1 CRHMEMAMNSQ
12 ALESHRAR
20 VGVIFPGQGSQAV
33 GMGGDVAAKYPAAA
47 DLFTRASKVLKYD
60 LSALTQ
66 EGPDEKLRET
76 RYSQPAI
83 FVTNCALYAA
93 AGELNPIVSAGHS
106 FGELCSLTIAGA
118 LDFEDAVR
126 LVHERA
132 LAMQHAADRASGAMA
147 AVLGLEPQALRDI
160 SADVRKTGL
169 GRVQLANFNAPGQI
183 VISGDF
189 EAVKHAGERAIDA
202 GAKRV
207 IPLNVSGA
215 WHSELMAPAGEGFS
229 PHVRTANFRL
239 PKFTVIS
246 NVDAEPYRDVATIV
260 DHVVRSVTDEVLWH
274 DTAMRLLEERLDLV
288 VEFGANAVL
297 APLVKRLPGAPRTL
311 HVGDAAGIERLHAM
325 LAHFAPA

>member
-1 CRHMEMAMNSQ
+1 MTAP
-12 ALESHRAR
+12 AFESHSAR
-20 VGVIFPGQGSQAV
+20 IGVIFPGQGSQAI
-33 GMGGDVAAKYPAAA
+33 GMGGEAVAKYPAAA
-47 DLFTRASKVLKYD
+47 DLFTRAEKVLKYD
-60 LSALTQ
+60 LFALTQ
-66 EGPDEKLRET
+66 EGPEEKLRET
-76 RYSQPAI
+76 CYSQPAI

-93 AGELNPIVSAGHS
+93 AGELNPIASAGHS
-106 FGELCSLTIAGA
+106 FGELCSLTIAGSI
-118 LDFEDAVR
+118 DFEDTVR

-132 LAMQHAADRASGAMA
+132 LAMQRAADRASGAMA

-160 SADVRKTGL
+160 SAEVRKAGI

-183 VISGDF
+183 VISGDVD
-189 EAVKHAGERAIDA
+189 AVQHAGERAIDA

-215 WHSELMAPAGEGFS
+215 WHSELMRPAGEEFS
-229 PHVRTANFRL
+229 GHVRAAKFRL
-239 PKFTVIS
+239 PGFTVIS

-274 DTAMRLLEERLDLV
+274 DTAMRLLDERLDLV

-297 APLVKRLPGAPRTL
+297 TPLVKRLPGAPRTL
-311 HVGDAAGIERLHAM
+311 HVGDAAGIERLRET